1 MIVIDASLMVDALTD
16 DGEQGQRAHAALS
29 SDPHWAAPAHLPVE
43 VTSAVRARWLAGK
56 ISDERADE
64 VAATL
69 HRLTV
74 DYATWGDVAERVWEL
89 RHNYTPYDAAYIALA
104 ELRGCALVTA
114 DRKLADDSVHRC
126 TVRVVGVVGD

>member
-1 MIVIDASLMVDALTD
+1 VIVVDASLMVDAVTD
-16 DGEQGQRAHAALS
+16 DGEQGRRAHAALS
-29 SDPHWAAPAHLPVE
+29 ADPHWAAPVHLPVE

-74 DYATWGDVAERVWEL
+74 DYAGWGEIAERVWEL
-89 RHNYTPYDAAYIALA
+89 RHNFTPYDAAYIAVA
-104 ELRGCALVTA
+104 EIRGCPLVTA
-114 DRKLADDSVHRC
+114 DRKLVGDSVHHC
-126 TVRVVGVVGD
+126 TVRVVGD